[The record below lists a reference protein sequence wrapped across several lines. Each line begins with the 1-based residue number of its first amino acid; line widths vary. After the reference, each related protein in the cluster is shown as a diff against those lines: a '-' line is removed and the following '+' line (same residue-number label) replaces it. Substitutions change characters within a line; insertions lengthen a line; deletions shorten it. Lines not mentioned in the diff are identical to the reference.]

1 MKRDKNLE
9 TLSWEHH
16 DGLVLAYRLEK
27 GMRNNVDASLIS
39 DYLLHIWDHGLR
51 HHFWQE
57 EQSLQAPLKEFIKG
71 WELLQQMLAEHDQF
85 KHLIT
90 KIRSNSKDMKSIIEK
105 FYINL
110 NQHIRFE
117 ERKLFPIVEEHAS
130 IKALKKI
137 GIFLHEHHKPGN
149 KEWQPEFWR
158 G

>member
-16 DGLVLAYRLEK
+16 DGLVLAFRLEK
-27 GMRNNVDASLIS
+27 GIKNNVDTSLIS
-39 DYLLHIWDHGLR
+39 DYLLHIWDHSLR

-57 EQSLQAPLKEFIKG
+57 EQFLQPTLRKLTKG
-71 WELLQQMLAEHDQF
+71 RELLNQMVEEHDQF
-85 KHLIT
+85 KNLIA
-90 KIRSNSKDMKSIIEK
+90 KIRSNGKDMKSSIEQ
-105 FYINL
+105 FYEDL

-117 ERKLFPIVEEHAS
+117 ERKLFPMVEELAS
-130 IKALKKI
+130 TEALEKM
-137 GIFLHEHHKPGN
+137 GIFLHEHHKPGK